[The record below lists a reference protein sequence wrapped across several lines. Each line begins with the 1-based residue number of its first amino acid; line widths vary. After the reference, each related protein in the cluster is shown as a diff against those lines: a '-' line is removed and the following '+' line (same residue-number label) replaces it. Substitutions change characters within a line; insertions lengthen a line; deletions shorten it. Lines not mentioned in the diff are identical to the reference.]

1 MSQIFSIPSSDIGGR
16 NILTKMLQKLKLFL
30 FENQTLKQTVAKNT
44 FWLFFGQISGRL
56 LRAGLIIYA
65 ARVLGP
71 SSWGAFSYVMTLVAF
86 MTIFSDMGMG
96 AIVTRESAKNPEFS
110 KKYFSTAFCLKLVL
124 LTVGMLLLIFGAPY
138 LTNIPEAQT
147 LLPLVALILF
157 FDSLRNFGFV
167 ISRAKEKMQ
176 LEAFNEIITNFA
188 ITVLGLTFLYFAPT
202 SQSLATAYIYG
213 VAIGFVAILL
223 MLKNHFNSSL
233 TDFDKTL
240 VKPIIKDSLP
250 FALASFLGA
259 IMINTDLIMIG
270 WMRSADEVGFYSA
283 AQKPVQVF
291 YTIASLFAVSIFP
304 ALTKTLKDSL
314 EKGGRILERAVS
326 MSLLVAIPLSLGGI
340 ILGGQIIAL
349 LFGSQYLTATA
360 SFQILMLTIL
370 IIFPSVIVSNS
381 ILAHEQQK
389 NFIVFSLIGAIGN
402 IVFNFL
408 LIPSF
413 GIAGASA
420 STVITQIL
428 ANYFIWKKMQ
438 SVNPFSVL
446 PNIKKIIFAGVIMAA
461 STLILKYIGTP
472 LLINILISVGVYF
485 LILKLQ
491 KEKLLEIF

>member
-1 MSQIFSIPSSDIGGR
+1 MYK
-16 NILTKMLQKLKLFL
+16 NLKLFL
-30 FENQTLKQTVAKNT
+30 FENQTLKQTIAKNT
-44 FWLFFGQISGRL
+44 FWLFFGQIFGRL

-110 KKYFSTAFCLKLVL
+110 KKYFSTVFCIKLVL

-147 LLPLVALILF
+147 LLPLAALILF
-157 FDSLRNFGFV
+157 FDGLRNFGFV

-176 LEAFNEIITNFA
+176 LEALNEITTNFL
-188 ITVLGLTFLYFAPT
+188 ITVLGLLFLYLIPT
-202 SQSLATAYIYG
+202 SQSLAIAYING
-213 VAIGFVAILL
+213 VAIGFLAVLL
-223 MLKNHFNSSL
+223 ALKEHFYSSL
-233 TDFDKTL
+233 ANFDKTL
-240 VKPIIKDSLP
+240 IKPIINASLP

-283 AQKPVQVF
+283 AQKPVQIF

-304 ALTKTLKDSL
+304 ALTKTLKDGL
-314 EKGGRILERAVS
+314 GGGKRILEKAVS
-326 MSLLVAIPLSLGGI
+326 MSLLAAIPLSLGGI
-340 ILGGQIIAL
+340 ILGDQIINL
-349 LFGSQYLTATA
+349 VFGSQYSAATA
-360 SFQILMLTIL
+360 SFQILMITIL

-381 ILAHEQQK
+381 ILAHEKQK
-389 NFIVFSLIGAIGN
+389 SFIAFSMIGAIGN
-402 IVFNFL
+402 IIFNFL
-408 LIPSF
+408 LIPAF

-446 PNIKKIIFAGVIMAA
+446 PNIKKMIFAGIIMAIF
-461 STLILKYIGTP
+461 TLILKFIGTP
-472 LLINILISVGVYF
+472 LLINIFVSAGIYF
-485 LILKLQ
+485 LLLKFQ
-491 KEKLLEIF
+491 KEKLFLSLRGL

>member
-1 MSQIFSIPSSDIGGR
+1 MFA
-16 NILTKMLQKLKLFL
+16 KLKSFL
-30 FENQTLKQTVAKNT
+30 FENQNLKQTVAKNT
-44 FWLFFGQISGRL
+44 FWLFFGQVSGRL
-56 LRAGLIIYA
+56 LRTGLVIYA

-96 AIVTRESAKNPEFS
+96 AIVTRESSKNPEFS
-110 KKYFSTAFCLKLVL
+110 KKYFSTAFCIKIFL
-124 LTVGMLLLIFGAPY
+124 LIAGMLLLIFGAPY
-138 LTNIPEAQT
+138 ITNIPEAKA
-147 LLPLVALILF
+147 LMPLIAIILF

-176 LEAFNEIITNFA
+176 LEALNEIITNFV
-188 ITVLGLTFLYFAPT
+188 ITVLGLAFLYFIPT
-202 SQSLATAYIYG
+202 SESLTLAYING
-213 VAIGFVAILL
+213 VAIGFIAVLL
-223 MLKNHFNSSL
+223 MLKDHFYSSL
-233 TDFDKTL
+233 ISFDKTL
-240 VKPIIKDSLP
+240 VKPILKDSLP

-283 AQKPVQVF
+283 AQKPIQVF

-314 EKGGRILERAVS
+314 EKGGRILEKAVS
-326 MSLLVAIPLSLGGI
+326 MSLLIAIPLSLGGI
-340 ILGGQIIAL
+340 ILADQIINL
-349 LFGSQYLTATA
+349 LFGSQYLAATL

-389 NFIVFSLIGAIGN
+389 NFIAFSMIGAIGN
-402 IVFNFL
+402 IIFNLL
-408 LIPSF
+408 LIPYF

-420 STVITQIL
+420 STVLTQL
-428 ANYFIWKKMQ
+428 VSNYFIWNKMQ
-438 SVNPFSVL
+438 SVNSFSVF
-446 PNIKKIIFAGVIMAA
+446 PNIKKIIIAGILMAIF
-461 STLILKYIGTP
+461 TYILKISGLP
-472 LLINILISVGVYF
+472 LVANIIISAGIYF
-485 LILKLQ
+485 LVLKLQ

>member
-1 MSQIFSIPSSDIGGR
+1 
-16 NILTKMLQKLKLFL
+16 MLPKLRSFL

-44 FWLFFGQISGRL
+44 FWLFFGQISGRF
-56 LRAGLIIYA
+56 LRTGLIIYA

-96 AIVTRESAKNPEFS
+96 AIVTRESSKNPEFS

-124 LTVGMLLLIFGAPY
+124 LLIGTLLLIFGAPY
-138 LTNIPEAQT
+138 ITNIPEAKA
-147 LLPLVALILF
+147 LMPLVTLILF

-176 LEAFNEIITNFA
+176 LEAINEIITNFI
-188 ITVLGLTFLYFAPT
+188 ITVLGLLFLYFVPT
-202 SQSLATAYIYG
+202 SQSLILAYILG
-213 VAIGFVAILL
+213 VIIGFIIILL
-223 MLKNHFNSSL
+223 MLKDHFYSSL
-233 TDFDKTL
+233 INFDGAL
-240 VKPIIKDSLP
+240 IKPILNDSLP

-270 WMRSADEVGFYSA
+270 WMRSANEVGFYSA
-283 AQKPVQVF
+283 AQKPVQFF
-291 YTIASLFAVSIFP
+291 YGMASLFAVSIFP
-304 ALTKTLKDSL
+304 ALTKTLKDSI
-314 EKGGRILERAVS
+314 EKGGKILEKAVS

-340 ILGGQIIAL
+340 ILADQIINL
-349 LFGSQYLTATA
+349 LFGSQYLASTS

-389 NFIVFSLIGAIGN
+389 NFIAFSMIGAIGN
-402 IVFNFL
+402 IIFNFL

-420 STVITQIL
+420 STVLTQLIS
-428 ANYFIWKKMQ
+428 NYFIWHKMQ

-446 PNIKKIIFAGVIMAA
+446 PNIKKIILGAILMAGFTYLFKLSGLSLLLNI
-461 STLILKYIGTP
+461 P
-472 LLINILISVGVYF
+472 LSAGIYF
-485 LILKLQ
+485 LILKFQ
-491 KEKLLEIF
+491 KEKLLSVI

>member
-1 MSQIFSIPSSDIGGR
+1 MTELINMYKKI
-16 NILTKMLQKLKLFL
+16 KLFL
-30 FENQTLKQTVAKNT
+30 FENQNLKQTVAKNT

-56 LRAGLIIYA
+56 LRTGLIIYA

-71 SSWGAFSYVMTLVAF
+71 SSWGAFSYVMSLVAF

-96 AIVTRESAKNPEFS
+96 AIVTRESSKNPEFS

-124 LTVGMLLLIFGAPY
+124 LVVGMSLIIFGAKY
-138 LTNIPEAQT
+138 ITNIPEAKA
-147 LLPLVALILF
+147 LMPLVAIILF

-176 LEAFNEIITNFA
+176 LEALNEIITNFM
-188 ITVLGLTFLYFAPT
+188 ITALGLAFLYFIPT
-202 SQSLATAYIYG
+202 SRSLASAYIYG
-213 VAIGFVAILL
+213 VAIGFFVILL
-223 MLKNHFNSSL
+223 MLKDHFYSSL
-233 TDFDKTL
+233 ISFDKAL
-240 VKPIIKDSLP
+240 IKPIIKDSLP

-270 WMRSADEVGFYSA
+270 WMRPANEVGFYSA

-314 EKGGRILERAVS
+314 EKGGRILEKAIS

-340 ILGGQIIAL
+340 ILANQIIGL
-349 LFGSQYLTATA
+349 LFGSEYLAATS

-389 NFIVFSLIGAIGN
+389 NFIAFSLIGAIGN
-402 IVFNFL
+402 IFFNFI
-408 LIPSF
+408 LIPYF

-420 STVITQIL
+420 STVLTQL
-428 ANYFIWKKMQ
+428 VSNYFIWNKMQ
-438 SVNPFSVL
+438 TINPFSVL
-446 PNIKKIIFAGVIMAA
+446 PNIKKIVLAGIVMAISTYLIKISGANLMVNIIF
-461 STLILKYIGTP
+461 SIG
-472 LLINILISVGVYF
+472 IYF
-485 LILKLQ
+485 LALKSQ

>member
-1 MSQIFSIPSSDIGGR
+1 MINKI
-16 NILTKMLQKLKLFL
+16 KLFL
-30 FENQTLKQTVAKNT
+30 FENQNLKQTVAKNT
-44 FWLFFGQISGRL
+44 FWLFFGQLAGRL
-56 LRAGLIIYA
+56 LRTGLIIYA

-71 SSWGAFSYVMTLVAF
+71 SSWGAFSYVMSLVAF

-96 AIVTRESAKNPEFS
+96 AIVTRESSKNPEFS
-110 KKYFSTAFCLKLVL
+110 KKYFSTAFCLKIILLV
-124 LTVGMLLLIFGAPY
+124 VAILLLIFGAPY
-138 LTNIPEAQT
+138 ITNIPEAKS
-147 LLPLVALILF
+147 LMPLVAIILF

-176 LEAFNEIITNFA
+176 LEALNEVITNFA
-188 ITVLGLTFLYFAPT
+188 ITVLGLAFLYILPT
-202 SQSLATAYIYG
+202 SRSLASAYIYG
-213 VAIGFVAILL
+213 VIIGFITVFL
-223 MLKNHFNSSL
+223 MLKDHFYSSL
-233 TDFDKTL
+233 TSFDKTL
-240 VKPIIKDSLP
+240 IKPILKDSLP

-270 WMRSADEVGFYSA
+270 WMRPANEVGFYSA

-314 EKGGRILERAVS
+314 EKGGKILEKAVS

-340 ILGGQIIAL
+340 ILADQIINL
-349 LFGSQYLTATA
+349 VFGSQYLAATS

-389 NFIVFSLIGAIGN
+389 NFIAFSMIGAIGN
-402 IVFNFL
+402 IIFNFL
-408 LIPSF
+408 LIPRF

-420 STVITQIL
+420 STVFTQLIS
-428 ANYFIWKKMQ
+428 NYFIWKKMQ

-446 PNIKKIIFAGVIMAA
+446 PNIKKMIIAGIIMAL
-461 STLILKYIGTP
+461 TTILLKFFAIP
-472 LLINILISVGVYF
+472 LLVNIALSSGVYF
-485 LILKLQ
+485 LTLRLQ
-491 KEKLLEIF
+491 KEKLLVIF

>member
-1 MSQIFSIPSSDIGGR
+1 
-16 NILTKMLQKLKLFL
+16 MLPKLRSFL

-44 FWLFFGQISGRL
+44 FWLFFGQISGRF
-56 LRAGLIIYA
+56 LRTGLIIYA

-96 AIVTRESAKNPEFS
+96 AIVTRESSKNPEFS
-110 KKYFSTAFCLKLVL
+110 KKYFSTAFCLKLIL
-124 LTVGMLLLIFGAPY
+124 LAIGMLLLIFGAQY
-138 LTNIPEAQT
+138 FTNIPEAKT
-147 LLPLVALILF
+147 LMPLVALILF

-176 LEAFNEIITNFA
+176 LEAINEIITNFA
-188 ITVLGLTFLYFAPT
+188 ITVLGLLFLCLVPT
-202 SQSLATAYIYG
+202 SESLVVAYING
-213 VAIGFVAILL
+213 VAIGFVIVLF
-223 MLKNHFNSSL
+223 MLKDHFYSSL
-233 TDFDKTL
+233 TGFDKTL
-240 VKPIIKDSLP
+240 VRSILKDSLP

-304 ALTKTLKDSL
+304 ALTKTLKDSI
-314 EKGGRILERAVS
+314 EKGARILEHAVS
-326 MSLLVAIPLSLGGI
+326 MSLLAAIPLSLGGI
-340 ILGGQIIAL
+340 ILGDQIISL
-349 LFGSQYLTATA
+349 VFGSQYLPATA

-389 NFIVFSLIGAIGN
+389 NFVAFSLIGAISN

-408 LIPSF
+408 LIPTF
-413 GIAGASA
+413 GIAGVSA

-446 PNIKKIIFAGVIMAA
+446 PNIKKMILAGILMAVL
-461 STLILKYIGTP
+461 TFLLKFIGIP
-472 LLINILISVGVYF
+472 LMINILFSAGIYF